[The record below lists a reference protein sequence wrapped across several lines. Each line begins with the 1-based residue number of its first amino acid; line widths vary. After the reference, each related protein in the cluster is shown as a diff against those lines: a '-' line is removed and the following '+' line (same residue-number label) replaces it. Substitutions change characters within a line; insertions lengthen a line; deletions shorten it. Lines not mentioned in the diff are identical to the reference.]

1 MKVRDIL
8 KIMGD
13 FGNLVLFIDMVELV
27 KFASVLKLKIFDVMK
42 TKYNAKNIV
51 RHWNSYGFENH
62 IVLKFW

>member
-27 KFASVLKLKIFDVMK
+27 KFASDLQLIIFDIMK

>member
-1 MKVRDIL
+1 MVKVRDIL

-27 KFASVLKLKIFDVMK
+27 KFASVLKLKIFDIMK

-51 RHWNSYGFENH
+51 RH
-62 IVLKFW
+62 